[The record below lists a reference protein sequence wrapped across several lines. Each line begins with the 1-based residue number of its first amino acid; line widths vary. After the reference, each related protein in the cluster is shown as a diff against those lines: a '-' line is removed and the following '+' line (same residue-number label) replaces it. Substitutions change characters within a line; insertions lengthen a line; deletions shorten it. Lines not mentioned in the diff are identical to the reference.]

1 MRRLV
6 IPFIFAII
14 SCQALRGAE
23 QWLRLTTPHFEMFTT
38 AGEKKGRECILYF
51 ETVRQFFVDVGIAK
65 NLSIA
70 PVRIVAFRN
79 EKEFRPYAPNE
90 MAMAFYPDELDRD
103 YIVMSEIGQDR
114 YPAAVHEYV
123 HLIIKHYGLK
133 LPLWVNEGLAEVFST
148 LRPLGKKMAFG
159 DPIPGRVLELR
170 AEPLL
175 DLRTLIAVGQNSP
188 YYNERTRVSMFYSE
202 SWALTHMLYVS
213 PGYRPGFPVF
223 LNALAEGEGTEA
235 ALRKAWGKSLK
246 EIHEDLSIYI
256 RGGDFHSLVASVQLE
271 KSAEDPDVQPVTAWD
286 ADLVLAEI
294 MSSSANKAVL
304 GRQMLERLMA
314 EQPKR
319 PAPPAILAEL
329 ALREGHSDEAIRM
342 FARASEL
349 GDANPEMYFRYA
361 MLLWSR
367 PQTGGGIAVIQALR
381 KAVELK
387 PDYPEAHMRLGFAL
401 MDHGDYKQALPEFAR
416 LRTIKPED
424 AFSFYYSVA
433 YATYRLGDAAQ
444 ARIALDKARPWAK
457 EPSQQ
462 MSIDQLTQAMDA
474 TSQRGAKTPVPPAA
488 QSEAVE
494 TVSPSSRLP
503 RIEGTLDIVECGG
516 ETTRLAVASGG
527 NTLWFLVDNPNAVRI
542 TNAAGG
548 SVDFTCGKQPG
559 RPVIVEYQDRP
570 SAETKTIGV
579 VRGIEF
585 R

>member
-1 MRRLV
+1 
-6 IPFIFAII
+6 
-14 SCQALRGAE
+14 
-23 QWLRLTTPHFEMFTT
+23 MFTT

-51 ETVRQFFVDVGIAK
+51 ETVRQFFIDTRFVK
-65 NLSIA
+65 NMAGA

-90 MAMAFYPDELDRD
+90 VAMAFYAGGLDRD
-103 YIVMSEIGQDR
+103 FIVMSDIGPER

-123 HLIIKHYGLK
+123 HLAFEHSGIT
-133 LPLWVNEGLAEVFST
+133 LPLWLNEGMAELYST
-148 LRPLGKKMAFG
+148 LRPNGKKAVLG
-159 DPIPGRVLELR
+159 DVIPGRILEAR
-170 AEPLL
+170 NSRLL
-175 DLRTLIAVGQNSP
+175 DLGTLISIGHDSP
-188 YYNERTRVSMFYSE
+188 YYNERNHASIFYDE
-202 SWALTHMLYVS
+202 SWALTHMLEVTTE
-213 PGYRPGFPVF
+213 YRPNFPVF
-223 LNALAEGEGTEA
+223 FGAIAAGKGTEA
-235 ALRKAWGKSLK
+235 AFHKAYGKSLADVQN
-246 EIHEDLSIYI
+246 DLFAYI
-256 RGGDFHSLVASVQLE
+256 RGNDFKSLEASIQLE
-271 KSAEDPDVQPVTAWD
+271 KSAEDPDVQPVSPWD

-294 MSSSANKAVL
+294 MSSSENKAVL
-304 GRQMLERLMA
+304 GRQMLERLIA

-319 PAPPAILAEL
+319 PEPPAILAEL
-329 ALREGHSDEAIRM
+329 AFREGHSEEAIQM
-342 FARASEL
+342 FAKASEL

-361 MLLWSR
+361 MVLWSR

-444 ARIALDKARPWAK
+444 ARIALDKARPWVK

-474 TSQRGAKTPVPPAA
+474 TSQRGAKAPVPSAA

>member
-6 IPFIFAII
+6 IPFVFAVI
-14 SCQALRGAE
+14 SCHALRAAE

-51 ETVRQFFVDVGIAK
+51 ETVRQFFVDARFVKSTAG
-65 NLSIA
+65 A

-90 MAMAFYPDELDRD
+90 VAMAFYAGGLDRD
-103 YIVMSEIGQDR
+103 FIVMSEISPEH

-123 HLIIKHYGLK
+123 HLIFEHAGIT
-133 LPLWVNEGLAEVFST
+133 LPLWLNEGMAELYST
-148 LRPLGKKMAFG
+148 LRTMGKKAVLG
-159 DPIPGRVLELR
+159 DVIPGRILEAR
-170 AEPLL
+170 NSRLL
-175 DLRTLIAVGQNSP
+175 DLPTLISIGHDSP
-188 YYNERTRVSMFYSE
+188 YYNERNRASIFYDE
-202 SWALTHMLYVS
+202 SWALTHMLDVTTV
-213 PGYRPGFPVF
+213 YRPNFSVF
-223 LNALAEGEGTEA
+223 FGAIATGEGTEP
-235 ALRKAWGKSLK
+235 ALRKAYGKSLADVQK
-246 EIHEDLSIYI
+246 DLFAYI
-256 RGGDFHSLVASVQLE
+256 RGNDFKALEVSIQLE
-271 KSAEDPDVQPVTAWD
+271 KSSEDPDVQPVSAWE

-304 GRQMLERLMA
+304 GRQILNRLMA

-319 PAPPAILAEL
+319 PEPPAILAEL
-329 ALREGHSDEAIRM
+329 ALREGHPDEAIRM
-342 FARASEL
+342 FAKASEL
-349 GDANPEMYFRYA
+349 GDTNPEMYFRYA
-361 MLLWSR
+361 MVLWSR
-367 PQTGGGIAVIQALR
+367 PQSGGDTAVIQALR
-381 KAVELK
+381 KAVELR

-433 YATYRLGDAAQ
+433 YAAYRLGDAAQ
-444 ARIALDKARPWAK
+444 ARKALDKAKPWSK

-462 MSIDQLTQAMDA
+462 MSVDQLTQALDA
-474 TSQRGAKTPVPPAA
+474 TLRGGAVTPAPPSA
-488 QSEAVE
+488 QSETVE

-503 RIEGTLDIVECGG
+503 RIEGTLDVVECGG
-516 ETTRLAVASGG
+516 EKTRLAVVSGG
-527 NTLWFLVDNPNAVRI
+527 NTMWFLVDNPNAVRI
-542 TNAAGG
+542 TNAGGG

-559 RPVIVEYQDRP
+559 RPVIIEYENRP
-570 SAETKTIGV
+570 NAATKTIGV